1 MNNLILFPN
10 QLFEKKYLPKVKN
23 IFLLEDP
30 IYFGIRENK
39 LKFNKIKLAY
49 HVICMKEY
57 KDYLKKNKF
66 NVTYLD
72 FSDLKNLKYSFL
84 KNLKE
89 ISLFDVTDHLLW
101 NRLKKV
107 LKNKVVEVLE
117 NPNFLMKIDQLNKYD
132 ESKKH
137 TRFFHKNFMNL

>member
-39 LKFNKIKLAY
+39 LKLNKIKLTY

-57 KDYLKKNKF
+57 KDYLKKN
-66 NVTYLD
+66 
-72 FSDLKNLKYSFL
+72 
-84 KNLKE
+84 
-89 ISLFDVTDHLLW
+89 
-101 NRLKKV
+101 
-107 LKNKVVEVLE
+107 
-117 NPNFLMKIDQLNKYD
+117 QA
-132 ESKKH
+132 
-137 TRFFHKNFMNL
+137 